1 MEAEEGSDH
10 GEGIGASA
18 PVPEPN
24 ISARDGAAPEE
35 GDRDGAA
42 PEEGSDATAPR
53 TVPVL
58 GMGHEISCACAGDGG
73 GLRWGC
79 DGCQGAMGA
88 MERWGRHG
96 GLSVWVA
103 SVGGSLWQGA
113 GASDGGGL
121 W

>member
-10 GEGIGASA
+10 GEGIDASA

-35 GDRDGAA
+35 GARDGAS
-42 PEEGSDATAPR
+42 PEEGTDATA
-53 TVPVL
+53 PVL

-88 MERWGRHG
+88 MDRWGRHG